1 MVCYTF
7 PYLRGIDCFLVVFL
21 LPLISFIGISLN
33 LWCILVFRKT
43 RSHPLVPALT
53 LLSLCDILQLS
64 LSILVLFLPALID
77 FFELNPISWT
87 GQLTYISTGLLSPLL
102 LASNCASIWTI
113 SYISIERH
121 RAIVNPLSTV
131 QSNGPKVFPLVLIS
145 ILAILFNV
153 SKWFEFDWAW
163 TIVEDNDKFISFPS
177 FDQFSQGFY
186 LRKGYLFGMAPSIFI
201 SHSANNLTQNNTY
214 KITRELIL
222 YPLLVYF
229 IPISFLT
236 CLNLRILLKVS
247 KARVT
252 STHRSRIAQEKRT
265 ISLLISIVLLF
276 FFCHTGG
283 LIIRFL
289 EESEGEGYVLVK
301 DIINI
306 LFNVNSMANPMLYF
320 FFTRQFR
327 DLRERYISAHFYS
340 STSSRPSLSNI
351 HHNSTKR
358 SSMIYEKATQYTVM
372 DGEKGEGD
380 VVCLSPSP
388 MREKKTSLREPLVP
402 SPVSIIRGR
411 SRSKN

>member
-1 MVCYTF
+1 MCYNF
-7 PYLRGIDCFLVVFL
+7 RYLRGIDCFLDVFL

-77 FFELNPISWT
+77 FFELNQISWT
-87 GQLTYISTGLLSPLL
+87 GQVTYISTGLLSPLL

-131 QSNGPKVFPLVLIS
+131 QSKGPRVLPLVLIS

-153 SKWFEFDWAW
+153 SKWYEFDWDW
-163 TIVEDNDKFISFPS
+163 RT
-177 FDQFSQGFY
+177 
-186 LRKGYLFGMAPSIFI
+186 LRDEEKEGYLFGFAPTNFI
-201 SHSANNLTQNNTY
+201 YHFPNNLTMNHTY
-214 KITRELIL
+214 KFTRELIL

-236 CLNLRILLKVS
+236 CLNLRILLKIS

-283 LIIRFL
+283 LIIRFV
-289 EESEGEGYVLVK
+289 EESEGEEFVLVK

-351 HHNSTKR
+351 HHTSTKR
-358 SSMIYEKATQYTVM
+358 SSMIYEKASEYTVM
-372 DGEKGEGD
+372 IDGEKGDGI
-380 VVCLSPSP
+380 CLKLSPTK
-388 MREKKTSLREPLVP
+388 EKIQKKTSLREPLVS
-402 SPVSIIRGR
+402 SPVSIRER
-411 SRSKN
+411 SRSKH

>member
-1 MVCYTF
+1 MCVSF
-7 PYLRGIDCFLVVFL
+7 PFLRGIDCLLDVFL
-21 LPLISFIGISLN
+21 LPFISFVGISLN

-64 LSILVLFLPALID
+64 LSILVLFLPAVFD
-77 FFELNPISWT
+77 FFELNQLSWT

-131 QSNGPKVFPLVLIS
+131 QSRGPRVLPLVFIS
-145 ILAILFNV
+145 FLAILFNA
-153 SKWFEFDWAW
+153 SKWYEFDWDW
-163 TIVEDNDKFISFPS
+163 KDITDKEK
-177 FDQFSQGFY
+177 
-186 LRKGYLFGMAPSIFI
+186 KGYLLGIAPSKFLF
-201 SHSANNLTQNNTY
+201 HSPNNLTMNYTY
-214 KITRELIL
+214 RFTRELVL

-236 CLNLRILLKVS
+236 CLNLRILMKIS
-247 KARVT
+247 RARVT

-283 LIIRFL
+283 LVIRFV
-289 EESEGEGYVLVK
+289 EESGGDGYVLIK

-351 HHNSTKR
+351 HHASTKR
-358 SSMIYEKATQYTVM
+358 SSMIYEKASTYTVM
-372 DGEKGEGD
+372 LDPDRPDGD
-380 VVCLSPSP
+380 VTCLKTSPSKE
-388 MREKKTSLREPLVP
+388 RIHKKTSLREPLVS
-402 SPVSIIRGR
+402 SPISIIRSR
-411 SRSKN
+411 SRSKH

>member
-1 MVCYTF
+1 TRFKIEMCYNF
-7 PYLRGIDCFLVVFL
+7 RYLRGIDCFLDVFL
-21 LPLISFIGISLN
+21 LPLISLIGISLN
-33 LWCILVFRKT
+33 LSCILVFRKT

-77 FFELNPISWT
+77 FFELNQISWT

-121 RAIVNPLSTV
+121 RAIVNPL
-131 QSNGPKVFPLVLIS
+131 QSIQSKGPRVFPLVLIS

-153 SKWFEFDWAW
+153 SKWYEFEWDWRRLA
-163 TIVEDNDKFISFPS
+163 TEEKE
-177 FDQFSQGFY
+177 
-186 LRKGYLFGMAPSIFI
+186 GYLFGLAPTHFI
-201 SHSANNLTQNNTY
+201 YHFSNNLTMNHTY
-214 KITRELIL
+214 KFTRELVL

-289 EESEGEGYVLVK
+289 EESEGELYVLVK

-327 DLRERYISAHFYS
+327 DLRERYVSAHFYS

-351 HHNSTKR
+351 HHISTKR
-358 SSMIYEKATQYTVM
+358 SSMIYEKASQYTVM
-372 DGEKGEGD
+372 MDGEKTEEGNS
-380 VVCLSPSP
+380 LKMSPA
-388 MREKKTSLREPLVP
+388 REKIQKKTSLKEPLVA
-402 SPVSIIRGR
+402 SPVSVRGR